1 METKSKNKKKKFY
14 FKRFTRKFITNTISA
29 ISAILATIA
38 ILMGFV
44 FAISV
49 SHAEVPQE
57 VKHIPDKRGITFM
70 ANDGSTVIG
79 VLQPS
84 NGLRNTVTSEQ
95 ISPIMKKALV
105 AAEDASFYT
114 NPGFSGRRT
123 VIAALQHASG
133 NSSAGGASTVTQ
145 QLVKNTIV
153 GDEVSLDRKWK
164 EMITATKM
172 TMNWEKD
179 EIITSYLNTIY
190 FGRNALGI
198 ERAAQAYFG
207 IPASQLN
214 SSQAALLAGVI
225 QSPSIHDPAVN
236 EESSRQRFEYVVG
249 EMKKLGFIEQNEK
262 VEFPETI
269 EYTPPQS
276 IGLEG
281 ANGHIITTAIAELDK
296 IGYDLEKL
304 YDIGATIVTTIDMR
318 AQDIVVG
325 RSAAGARDNGVQ
337 VGVTA
342 VDPHTGGIRAMYG
355 GDDGQGFN
363 YATSPQM
370 SGSSFKVVTLA
381 AALENGIGLET
392 NIDSSPYVAEGGSV
406 LNNSGGMTCGNCSL
420 AEATKQSLNTSFYRL
435 QDMLPEGPV
444 STQKMAFALGADQ
457 SRLADENGFVAKAI
471 TLGSYGIS
479 TAEMAGMM
487 GTIANNGT
495 KIKRHI
501 VQSIKTDNG
510 NTAYEFKDKG
520 TRVISDYTAGEI
532 DRALAPIPAY
542 SNGNQ
547 LSGKQGYGK
556 TGTVQ
561 RGDVGGAN
569 RDAYM
574 AGYTD
579 NMGIAVWVGTN
590 DGSPLVDASGAAIWG
605 AGLPATIWKDILNQI
620 G

>member
-1 METKSKNKKKKFY
+1 MTTTSKNKKKKFH
-14 FKRFTRKFITNTISA
+14 FKRFSRKLITNTISFV
-29 ISAILATIA
+29 SAILATIA
-38 ILMGFV
+38 IIMGFM

-70 ANDGSTVIG
+70 ANDGKTVLG

-95 ISPIMKKALV
+95 ISQTMKEALV

-123 VIAALQHASG
+123 AIAALQHASG
-133 NSSAGGASTVTQ
+133 NSAAGGASTVTQ

-153 GDEVSLDRKWK
+153 GDEVSINRKWN

-172 TMNWEKD
+172 TMNWGKD

-190 FGRNALGI
+190 FGRSALGI

-214 SSQAALLAGVI
+214 TAQSALLAGVI

-236 EESSRQRFEYVVG
+236 EESSRQRFDYVVE
-249 EMKKLGFIEQNEK
+249 EMRELGFIEENEV

-269 EYTPPQS
+269 EYVPPQS

-281 ANGHIITTAIAELDK
+281 ANGHIITTALAELDK
-296 IGYDLEKL
+296 IGYDLDKL
-304 YDIGATIVTTIDMR
+304 YDIGATVITTIDMR

-325 RSAAGARDNGVQ
+325 RAGAGARDNGVQ

-370 SGSSFKVVTLA
+370 IGSSFKVITLA
-381 AALENGIGLET
+381 AALENGIGLGT
-392 NIDSSPYVAEGGSV
+392 NIDSSPYVTGDGAV
-406 LNNSGGMTCGNCSL
+406 LNNSEGMSCGNCSL

-444 STQKMAFALGADQ
+444 STQKMAVALGI
-457 SRLADENGFVAKAI
+457 DESKLEDEGGFVAKAI
-471 TLGSYGIS
+471 TLGSYGVS
-479 TAEMAGMM
+479 TAEVAGAMA
-487 GTIANNGT
+487 TIANNGV
-495 KIKRHI
+495 KMKRHI
-501 VQSIKTDNG
+501 VQAVKTDNG
-510 NTAYEFKDKG
+510 NTAYEFKDPG
-520 TRVISDYTAGEI
+520 TRVLSDYTAGEI
-532 DRALAPIPAY
+532 DKALAPIPAY

-574 AGYTD
+574 TGYTD
-579 NMGIAVWVGTN
+579 NMGIAVWVGTD
-590 DGSPLVDASGAAIWG
+590 DGSPLVDAYGASIWG

>member
-1 METKSKNKKKKFY
+1 MTTTSKNKKKKFH
-14 FKRFTRKFITNTISA
+14 FKRFSRKIITNTISFV
-29 ISAILATIA
+29 SAILATIA
-38 ILMGFV
+38 IIMGFM

-70 ANDGSTVIG
+70 ANDGKTVLG

-95 ISPIMKKALV
+95 ISQTMKEALV

-123 VIAALQHASG
+123 AIAALQHASG
-133 NSSAGGASTVTQ
+133 NSAAGGASTVTQ

-153 GDEVSLDRKWK
+153 GDEVSINRKWN

-190 FGRNALGI
+190 FGRSALGI

-214 SSQAALLAGVI
+214 TAQSALLAGVI

-236 EESSRQRFEYVVG
+236 EESSRQRFDYVVE
-249 EMKKLGFIEQNEK
+249 EMRELGFIEENEV

-269 EYTPPQS
+269 EYVPPQS

-281 ANGHIITTAIAELDK
+281 ANGHIITTALAELDK
-296 IGYDLEKL
+296 IGYDLDKL
-304 YDIGATIVTTIDMR
+304 YDIGATVITTIDMR

-325 RSAAGARDNGVQ
+325 RAGAGARDNGVQ

-370 SGSSFKVVTLA
+370 IGSSFKVITLA
-381 AALENGIGLET
+381 AALENGIGLGT
-392 NIDSSPYVAEGGSV
+392 NIDSSPYVTGDGAV
-406 LNNSGGMTCGNCSL
+406 LNNSEGMSCGNCSL

-444 STQKMAFALGADQ
+444 STQKMAVALGI
-457 SRLADENGFVAKAI
+457 DESKLEDEGGFVAKAI
-471 TLGSYGIS
+471 TLGSYGVS
-479 TAEMAGMM
+479 TAEVAGAMA
-487 GTIANNGT
+487 TIANNGI
-495 KIKRHI
+495 KMKRHI
-501 VQSIKTDNG
+501 VQAVKTDNG
-510 NTAYEFKDKG
+510 NTAYEFKDPG
-520 TRVISDYTAGEI
+520 TRVLSDYTAGEI
-532 DRALAPIPAY
+532 DKALAPIPAY

-574 AGYTD
+574 TGYTD
-579 NMGIAVWVGTN
+579 NMGIAVWVGTD
-590 DGSPLVDASGAAIWG
+590 DGSPLVDAYGASIWG

>member
-1 METKSKNKKKKFY
+1 MTTTSKNKKKKFH
-14 FKRFTRKFITNTISA
+14 FKRFSRKLITNTISFV
-29 ISAILATIA
+29 SAILATIA
-38 ILMGFV
+38 IIMGFM

-70 ANDGSTVIG
+70 ANDGKTVLG

-95 ISPIMKKALV
+95 ISQTMKEALV

-123 VIAALQHASG
+123 AIAALQHASG
-133 NSSAGGASTVTQ
+133 NSAAGGASTVTQ

-153 GDEVSLDRKWK
+153 GDEVSINRKWN

-190 FGRNALGI
+190 FGRSALGI

-214 SSQAALLAGVI
+214 TAQSALLAGVI

-236 EESSRQRFEYVVG
+236 EESSRQRFDYVVG
-249 EMKKLGFIEQNEK
+249 EMRELGFIEENEV

-269 EYTPPQS
+269 EYVPPQS

-281 ANGHIITTAIAELDK
+281 ANGHIITTALAELDK
-296 IGYDLEKL
+296 IGYDLDKL
-304 YDIGATIVTTIDMR
+304 YDIGATVVTTIDMR

-325 RSAAGARDNGVQ
+325 RAGAGARDNGVQ

-370 SGSSFKVVTLA
+370 IGSSFKVITLA
-381 AALENGIGLET
+381 AALENGIGLGT
-392 NIDSSPYVAEGGSV
+392 SIDSSPYVTGDGAV
-406 LNNSGGMTCGNCSL
+406 LNNSEGMSCGNCSL

-444 STQKMAFALGADQ
+444 STQKMAVALGI
-457 SRLADENGFVAKAI
+457 DESKLEDEGGFVAKAI
-471 TLGSYGIS
+471 TLGSYGVS
-479 TAEMAGMM
+479 TAEVAGAMA
-487 GTIANNGT
+487 TIANNGV
-495 KIKRHI
+495 KMKRHI
-501 VQSIKTDNG
+501 VQAVKTDNG
-510 NTAYEFKDKG
+510 NTAYEFKDPG
-520 TRVISDYTAGEI
+520 TRVLSDYTAGEI

-574 AGYTD
+574 TGYTD

-590 DGSPLVDASGAAIWG
+590 DGSPLVDAYGASIWG

>member
-1 METKSKNKKKKFY
+1 MTMTSENKKNKFH
-14 FKRFTRKFITNTISA
+14 FKRFTRKFITNTISLV
-29 ISAILATIA
+29 SAILATLA
-38 ILMGFV
+38 IIVGFI

-70 ANDGSTVIG
+70 ANDGTTVIG

-95 ISPIMKKALV
+95 ISPSMKEALI

-123 VIAALQHASG
+123 AIAALQHASG
-133 NSSAGGASTVTQ
+133 DSSAGGASTVTQ

-172 TMNWEKD
+172 TMSWEKD

-190 FGRNALGI
+190 FGRSALGI

-207 IPASQLN
+207 IPASELN
-214 SSQAALLAGVI
+214 TAQSALLAGVI

-236 EESSRQRFEYVVG
+236 EESSHQRFNYVIG
-249 EMKKLGFIEQNEK
+249 EMKKLGFVNQDETI
-262 VEFPETI
+262 EFPETI
-269 EYTPPQS
+269 EYNPPQS

-281 ANGHIITTAIAELDK
+281 ANGHVITTALAELNA
-296 IGYDLEKL
+296 IGYDIDKL
-304 YDIGATIVTTIDMR
+304 YDIGATVVTTIDMR
-318 AQDIVVG
+318 AQNVVVERAG
-325 RSAAGARDNGVQ
+325 AGARGNGVQ

-342 VDPHTGGIRAMYG
+342 VDPHTGSIRAMYG

-381 AALENGIGLET
+381 AALENGIGLGT
-392 NIDSSPYVAEGGSV
+392 KIDSSPYVAEGGAV
-406 LNNSGGMTCGNCSL
+406 LNNSEGMSCGTCSL
-420 AEATKQSLNTSFYRL
+420 AEATKQSLNTSYYRL

-444 STQKMAFALGADQ
+444 STQKMAVALGADQ
-457 SRLADENGFVAKAI
+457 SRLADEDGFVAKAI

-487 GTIANNGT
+487 GTIANNGV
-495 KIKRHI
+495 KVKRHI
-501 VQSIKTDNG
+501 VQSVKTDNG
-510 NTAYEFKDKG
+510 NTAYEFQDKG

-532 DRALAPIPAY
+532 DRALAPIPEY

-574 AGYTD
+574 TGYTD

-590 DGSPLVDASGAAIWG
+590 DGSPLVDAYGASIWG
-605 AGLPATIWKDILNQI
+605 AGLPTTIWKDILNQI